1 MIPTKSQIRFGYEPR
16 SAWADLRRLLSLH
29 ASHLQ
34 GAGQAM
40 GARGLRSDSVPF
52 MTGPRRTTAE
62 PDSRPVT
69 DEDGVLLPRLRFKDV
84 VARGGVQGVA
94 AVALLCVATPFIADH
109 HDRETF
115 LAVVA
120 GFSMVF
126 AGVGVVIGGFFWTA
140 CAGDIRRWRDWRTI
154 TGQTGGVMIMAP
166 VLVRSGFL
174 ALVLFPGALGLYH
187 LVDNAAYDSWLYG
200 S

>member
-1 MIPTKSQIRFGYEPR
+1 M
-16 SAWADLRRLLSLH
+16 
-29 ASHLQ
+29 
-34 GAGQAM
+34 
-40 GARGLRSDSVPF
+40 
-52 MTGPRRTTAE
+52 
-62 PDSRPVT
+62 
-69 DEDGVLLPRLRFKDV
+69 PRLRFKGV
-84 VARGGVQGVA
+84 VVRGAVQGIA
-94 AVALLCVATPFIADH
+94 AVALLCVGALFVADH

-126 AGVGVVIGGFFWTA
+126 AGVGIVVGGGFWAA
-140 CAGDIRRWRDWRTI
+140 CSGDIRRLRDWRTI
-154 TGQTGGVMIMAP
+154 TGQSESVTIVAP
-166 VLVRSGFL
+166 VFLRAGVL